1 MSMRRLK
8 WEIQRQLAR
17 PDFKA
22 VIPYFEALPGR
33 KAVNP
38 LLSLLLHPD
47 ERIRWHAVSAFGV
60 VTAALADSDMESARI
75 VMRRLMWHLND
86 ESGGIGWGVPE
97 AMGESLARHPGLADE
112 FSKILLSY
120 ILPGGNFL
128 EHEAL
133 QCGVLWGLRRL
144 AGSRPNHLAGSGSSL
159 MPFLKSAVPLQRGL
173 AAAIIGCIG
182 HPEAGVLLNGL
193 MDDCSPV
200 RIYCRCQI
208 QRRTV
213 AALAASALEKLEHS
227 SG

>member
-8 WEIQRQLAR
+8 REIQRQLAR
-17 PDFKA
+17 SDFKA

-47 ERIRWHAVSAFGV
+47 ERIRWHAVSAFGL
-60 VTAALADSDMESARI
+60 VTTALADSDMESARI

-97 AMGESLARHPGLADE
+97 AMGESLARHPGLAE
-112 FSKILLSY
+112 EYSKILVSY

-144 AGSRPNHLAGSGSSL
+144 AGIRPNHLAGSGSGL
-159 MPFLKSAVPLQRGL
+159 MPFLRSAVALQRGL
-173 AAAIIGCIG
+173 AASLIGCIR
-182 HPEAGVLLNGL
+182 HQEAMVPLQDLAA
-193 MDDCSPV
+193 DFSAV
-200 RIYCRCQI
+200 RIYCRYEI
-208 QRRTV
+208 RRQTV
-213 AALAASALEKLEHS
+213 AELASSALQKMD
-227 SG
+227 GAG